1 MTVETLPL
9 CAYPECADHP
19 EAPTP
24 GNPEPRYCAHPDHNA
39 LSAFRTFRAKRQQ
52 RKDEKRQ
59 AAEAK
64 KAAKAADAPV
74 DRTPEAAMWTAMEA
88 APEGKDASGAR
99 DDLVAL
105 ISQLST
111 DLPGY
116 IEELAIITD
125 SAAAEERI
133 RTVTKAAGRRT
144 LDAERRTALAE
155 EAADLAIAQLDVG
168 KHRFAEETE
177 KIRQETAQQVADVE
191 FVRAELERYRERVA
205 QLEERLDKVREE
217 ADAARRERGELAR
230 QAEQHRCEV

>member
-9 CAYPECADHP
+9 CAYPECPNHP

-39 LSAFRTFRAKRQQ
+39 LGAFRKFRAKWQQ

-64 KAAKAADAPV
+64 EAAGTAPAADAPPV
-74 DRTPEAAMWTAMEA
+74 GRTT
-88 APEGKDASGAR
+88 EGADGSGPRA
-99 DDLVAL
+99 DLVAL
-105 ISQLST
+105 VSRLAA

-116 IEELAIITD
+116 IEELALITD

-133 RTVTKAAGRRT
+133 RAVTQAAAQRT
-144 LDAERRTALAE
+144 LDAEQRTALAE
-155 EAADLAIAQLDVG
+155 EAADMAVAQLDLA
-168 KHRFAEETE
+168 KHRFEEE
-177 KIRQETAQQVADVE
+177 ADKIREDAAQQVADAA

-205 QLEERLDKVREE
+205 QLEERLDAVREE
-217 ADAARRERGELAR
+217 ADAARRERSELAQ
-230 QAEQHRCEV
+230 QAEQHRCGV

>member
-9 CAYPECADHP
+9 CGYPECTNHP
-19 EAPTP
+19 EAPTAD
-24 GNPEPRYCAHPDHNA
+24 NPAPRYCAHPDHNA
-39 LSAFRTFRAKRQQ
+39 LGAFRTFRAKRQQ

-59 AAEAK
+59 AAEVK
-64 KAAKAADAPV
+64 KAAQAGGGAPV
-74 DRTPEAAMWTAMEA
+74 DHTTEATMWTAMEA

-105 ISQLST
+105 ISQLT
-111 DLPGY
+111 ADLPGY

-133 RTVTKAAGRRT
+133 RTVTRAAAQRT
-144 LDAERRTALAE
+144 LDAEQRTALAE
-155 EAADLAIAQLDVG
+155 EAADLAIARLDVA
-168 KHRFAEETE
+168 KHRFAQETE

-217 ADAARRERGELAR
+217 ADTARRLVL
-230 QAEQHRCEV
+230 QAEQHQCMA